1 MFSHSLKVDSYVVF
15 SLKILQNF
23 TGSLSYFRLL
33 EVIKLNLIVEKTE
46 LFRNDHDKFKCKMV
60 SRCQRCFHF
69 LNLRMNEL
77 LFVVVAH

>member
-46 LFRNDHDKFKCKMV
+46 LFRNDHDKFKCKMANG
-60 SRCQRCFHF
+60 H
-69 LNLRMNEL
+69 
-77 LFVVVAH
+77 

>member
-1 MFSHSLKVDSYVVF
+1 MFSHSLKVDSYMVF

-46 LFRNDHDKFKCKMV
+46 LFRNDHDKFKCKMA
-60 SRCQRCFHF
+60 SGCQRFHF

>member
-23 TGSLSYFRLL
+23 TGSISYFRLL
-33 EVIKLNLIVEKTE
+33 DVIKLNLIVEKTE

-60 SRCQRCFHF
+60 SGCQRCFQF

>member
-1 MFSHSLKVDSYVVF
+1 MFSHSLKVGSYMVF

-46 LFRNDHDKFKCKMV
+46 LFRNDHDKFKCKMA
-60 SRCQRCFHF
+60 SGCQRCFHF
-69 LNLRMNEL
+69 LNLRMNEW

>member
-1 MFSHSLKVDSYVVF
+1 MVF

-46 LFRNDHDKFKCKMV
+46 LFRNDHDKFKCKMA
-60 SRCQRCFHF
+60 SGCQRCFHF
-69 LNLRMNEL
+69 LNLRMIEL

>member
-23 TGSLSYFRLL
+23 TGSLPYFRLL

-46 LFRNDHDKFKCKMV
+46 LFKIEMIMIN
-60 SRCQRCFHF
+60 
-69 LNLRMNEL
+69 LNEKWPVDVKDV
-77 LFVVVAH
+77 FTS

>member
-1 MFSHSLKVDSYVVF
+1 MFSYSLKVDSYVVF

-60 SRCQRCFHF
+60 SGCQRCFHF
-69 LNLRMNEL
+69 LNLRMDEL

>member
-1 MFSHSLKVDSYVVF
+1 MFSHSLKVDSYMVF

-33 EVIKLNLIVEKTE
+33 EVIKLNLIVETE
-46 LFRNDHDKFKCKMV
+46 LFRNDHDKFKCKMA
-60 SRCQRCFHF
+60 SGCQRCFHF

>member
-1 MFSHSLKVDSYVVF
+1 MFSHSLKVDSYMVF

-46 LFRNDHDKFKCKMV
+46 LFRNDHDKFKCKMA
-60 SRCQRCFHF
+60 SGCQRCFHF
-69 LNLRMNEL
+69 LNLSMNEL

>member
-1 MFSHSLKVDSYVVF
+1 MFSHSLKVDSYMVF

-60 SRCQRCFHF
+60 SGCQRRFQF

>member
-46 LFRNDHDKFKCKMV
+46 LFKIEMIMIN
-60 SRCQRCFHF
+60 
-69 LNLRMNEL
+69 LNEKWPVDVKDV
-77 LFVVVAH
+77 FTS

>member
-1 MFSHSLKVDSYVVF
+1 MFSHSLKVDSYMVF

-46 LFRNDHDKFKCKMV
+46 LFKIEMIMIN
-60 SRCQRCFHF
+60 
-69 LNLRMNEL
+69 LNEKWPVDVKDV
-77 LFVVVAH
+77 FTS